1 MAHIYR
7 LILRSLLPI
16 LLLCTQGAYAAATC
30 PLYRATGPLGDTGW
44 KLTPAAV
51 CSAASGAAPPQAGFV
66 SDTYSFFAQSD
77 AKCGGSRTY
86 VMTDGYTSTSSASL
100 TIFLGSGS
108 GAQCEPPNR
117 DKEKACGYDFQYA
130 GWGVGH
136 GKYSDAWALD
146 GKVASGLKCD
156 AHTDAQPGGTGCQ
169 VKFTASGYTKNDDG
183 SWTTIGKFTAVSGA
197 NPGEGVPCS
206 PAYEGEGKEV
216 VADKPKECAG
226 YKGTVNGVDKCIA
239 NTQNNGV
246 EFAKTEKTEKKN
258 DGTTVETKV
267 EQKCEGDKCTTT
279 TTTTTKNASGQVTGV
294 DMNTKTQDKAGFCKE
309 NADKCDGKGNP
320 GVAGGTGSKNGTGGE
335 DDEEEKG
342 KFGGSCEAGF
352 TCEGD
357 AIQCAIAKKQHM
369 TACTL
374 EDSQNEFYQL
384 FNQNKNKTGNVTEGL
399 PGNKSENILSR
410 ISGIG
415 DDFLGSGAAC
425 PADRTISF
433 GFGEVTIPYSTLCP
447 YLELMGRI
455 LVVLAAL
462 SGASIII
469 KRES

>member
-1 MAHIYR
+1 M
-7 LILRSLLPI
+7 
-16 LLLCTQGAYAAATC
+16 
-30 PLYRATGPLGDTGW
+30 
-44 KLTPAAV
+44 
-51 CSAASGAAPPQAGFV
+51 
-66 SDTYSFFAQSD
+66 
-77 AKCGGSRTY
+77 
-86 VMTDGYTSTSSASL
+86 
-100 TIFLGSGS
+100 
-108 GAQCEPPNR
+108 E
-117 DKEKACGYDFQYA
+117 
-130 GWGVGH
+130 
-136 GKYSDAWALD
+136 
-146 GKVASGLKCD
+146 
-156 AHTDAQPGGTGCQ
+156 
-169 VKFTASGYTKNDDG
+169 
-183 SWTTIGKFTAVSGA
+183 
-197 NPGEGVPCS
+197 
-206 PAYEGEGKEV
+206 
-216 VADKPKECAG
+216 
-226 YKGTVNGVDKCIA
+226 KCIA
-239 NTQNNGV
+239 NSQNNGV
-246 EFAKTEKTEKKN
+246 EFAKTEKTEKKD
-258 DGTTVETKV
+258 DGTTVDTKV

-279 TTTTTKNASGQVTGV
+279 TTTTTKNAAGEVTGV

-320 GVAGGTGSKNGTGGE
+320 GVTGGTGSKNGSGGE
-335 DDEEEKG
+335 DDEEKG
-342 KFGGSCEAGF
+342 SFGGSCEAGF

-374 EDSQNEFYQL
+374 EDTQNEFYQL

-425 PADRTISF
+425 PADRTIAF

>member
-1 MAHIYR
+1 MAHLYR
-7 LILRSLLPI
+7 LILCFVLSALS
-16 LLLCTQGAYAAATC
+16 CTAIAQTC
-30 PLYRATGPLGDTGW
+30 QIASSQIGGVMVYGEMNI
-44 KLTPAAV
+44 
-51 CSAASGAAPPQAGFV
+51 CSTAASRYNPPASVTSFRISNSQIECRGPSKQGDGSTVDAVKFYVDYSVRPCPVCPAGQNFDK
-66 SDTYSFFAQSD
+66 SAG
-77 AKCGGSRTY
+77 KCVEDRSK
-86 VMTDGYTSTSSASL
+86 
-100 TIFLGSGS
+100 
-108 GAQCEPPNR
+108 Q
-117 DKEKACGYDFQYA
+117 KACGADFQFA
-130 GWGVGH
+130 GWGVGF
-136 GKYSDAWALD
+136 GKYNDAWALD
-146 GKVASGLKCD
+146 GKVPSGIQCD
-156 AHTDAQPGGTGCQ
+156 AYTDANPGGTGCQ
-169 VKFTASGYTKNDDG
+169 VKFSASGYTKNDDG
-183 SWTTIGKFTAVSGA
+183 SWTTIGKFSSVAGEK
-197 NPGEGVPCS
+197 PGEGVPCS
-206 PAYEGEGKEV
+206 PDYEGEGKDV
-216 VADKPKECAG
+216 VADKPKDCAG
-226 YKGTVNGVDKCIA
+226 YSGTVNGVEKCIA
-239 NTQNNGV
+239 NSQNNGV

-279 TTTTTKNASGQVTGV
+279 TTTTTKNAAGEVTGV

-320 GVAGGTGSKNGTGGE
+320 GVAGGTGSKNGSGGE

-357 AIQCAIAKKQHM
+357 AIQCAIAKKQHE
-369 TACTL
+369 TACTF
-374 EDSQNEFYQL
+374 EDTQNEFYQL

-425 PADRTISF
+425 PADRTIAF